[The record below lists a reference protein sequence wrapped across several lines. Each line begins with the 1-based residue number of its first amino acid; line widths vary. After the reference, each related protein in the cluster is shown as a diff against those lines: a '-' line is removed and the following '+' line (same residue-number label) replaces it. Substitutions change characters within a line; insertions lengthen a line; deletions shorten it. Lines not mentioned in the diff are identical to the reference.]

1 MGQRSRTITITALDI
16 SLKQALRD
24 LLLPIDPGS
33 EDDAV
38 TAVGASLLQQ
48 GWSADDAAG
57 WLGLQTES
65 WFEGEDPSPAFRDV
79 VGVALRAGN
88 PSDPGAIGS
97 GYFEL
102 HESLQSREHGL
113 SASQASLL
121 LAHLGEI
128 RRLATERA
136 TAAQIAVLLTA
147 RDRRL
152 SFSWRSVQHILTRLG
167 LAPHLEEEQVAAVL
181 GADMA
186 WEAQQFA
193 DADDATAAAL
203 VDARGTALG
212 FDGPLGSELLALAPP
227 GQVPFGP
234 YLQILHLQALIAEF
248 YDHDITNLYEFSP
261 RGSLANALF
270 GRYPESL
277 IAGNPVLNNAK
288 AQARL
293 SIEWARSRDS
303 THRPQAMA
311 LAELVLGMSDLG
323 FIPRRDLALW
333 VRAWLERQI
342 RLFTQPRVRVPETAL
357 PAQCMA
363 ALSSIAS
370 GNTATAGILEQRAV
384 DAVAASRHD
393 RSQWRPRGLGDS
405 VNASNVSRRKLGDC
419 DFQRPASTEVV
430 AYEAHAG
437 ALTPIYV
444 EEHIRTMGRVMSA
457 RREEWE
463 GISTIDAWRVTVK
476 FVAHSF
482 AHASDLPDVAII
494 DGTPVTFDYVT
505 FRDFLPEARDPNL
518 PTIAETLHAGL
529 NAPQTPSYVRER
541 YARLAGLELIT
552 LASPPGA
559 L

>member
-1 MGQRSRTITITALDI
+1 MDI

-24 LLLPIDPGS
+24 LLLPIEPSS

-38 TAVGASLLQQ
+38 AAVEASLTDE
-48 GWSADDAAG
+48 GWSAEDGAS
-57 WLGLQTES
+57 WLGLQAES
-65 WFEGEDPSPAFRDV
+65 WLEGEDPSAAFQDV
-79 VGVALRAGN
+79 LGAALRAGN
-88 PSDPGAIGS
+88 PGDRGAIAS
-97 GYFEL
+97 AYFEL
-102 HESLQSREHGL
+102 HRSLQSREHGL

-128 RRLATERA
+128 RRLAMERA

-152 SFSWRSVQHILTRLG
+152 PFSWGSVQHVLARLG
-167 LAPHLEEEQVAAVL
+167 LAPHLAEGLVAAVL
-181 GADMA
+181 DADMA

-193 DADDATAAAL
+193 DADDATAALL
-203 VDARGTALG
+203 VDSRGKALG

-248 YDHDITNLYEFSP
+248 YDHDITNLYEFNP
-261 RGSLANALF
+261 RGILANDLF
-270 GRYPESL
+270 NRYPETL
-277 IAGNPVLNNAK
+277 RAAGNPVLNNAK

-293 SIEWARSRDS
+293 SVEWARSRNS

-311 LAELVLGMSDLG
+311 LAGIALGMSDLG
-323 FIPRRDLALW
+323 FTPRRDLALW

-342 RLFTQPRVRVPETAL
+342 RLFTQPLVRLPATAS

-363 ALSSIAS
+363 ALMAIARS
-370 GNTATAGILEQRAV
+370 NTATAGILEQRAV
-384 DAVAASRHD
+384 DAVAASRHEP
-393 RSQWRPRGLGDS
+393 SQWRARGLGDS

-419 DFQRPASTEVV
+419 DFQRPASTRVV

-444 EEHIRTMGRVMSA
+444 EEHIRTLGRVMPA

-463 GISTIDAWRVTVK
+463 GISTVDAWEVTVK

-482 AHASDLPDVAII
+482 AHAEDLPDKVVI
-494 DGTPVTFDYVT
+494 DGTPVTFEYVM
-505 FRDFLPEARDPNL
+505 FQDFLPEPGDPSL
-518 PTIAETLHAGL
+518 PAIAKALHAGL

-541 YARLAGLELIT
+541 YARLAGVELVT
-552 LASPPGA
+552 LPSPPGP